1 LGLRELKLNDI
12 IVLNLVVLWVHL
24 LSAVIF
30 IGGSYFMWFVVVPAS
45 RLMTQDESERTQ
57 IVGKIAKKFGR
68 IVNPTLVILIL
79 TGIYNATWYV
89 SSVSSLVIY
98 PGTILLTKMGLVA
111 VLIFLVYL
119 NNAYFGKQILRLG
132 REKTL
137 DELREIRKMSRLVS
151 IANLSLM
158 TMILVL
164 AAMMQIPP

>member
-1 LGLRELKLNDI
+1 MNAI

-24 LSAVIF
+24 LSAVVF

-57 IVGKIAKKFGR
+57 IVGKIAKEFGR

-79 TGIYNATWYV
+79 TGIYNASWYV
-89 SSVSSLVIY
+89 SSVSSLVSY
-98 PGTILLTKMGLVA
+98 PGTILLTKMILVA

-119 NNAYFGKQILRLG
+119 NNAYFGKQIVRLG
-132 REKTL
+132 KERRLE
-137 DELREIRKMSRLVS
+137 ELRQLRKMSRLVS

-158 TMILVL
+158 TMILLL
-164 AAMMQIPP
+164 AAMMQITP